1 MPVITNKGIGDIE
14 EFFKEIE
21 PGFLFDEINLN
32 NFQNFINNI
41 SLINKNKNN
50 KIREKSRKFF
60 DIKKATDLYKK
71 VYLQLE

>member
-1 MPVITNKGIGDIE
+1 IE